1 MSSLLGLIDTDGS
14 STCPKVEVSALIEIQ
29 QQRFTTEICTNT
41 YRSITSVIESD
52 TGQSLRRIWQ
62 KHEKPKNISHSN
74 DSECWLCDDCRDINF
89 EHIAHVTR
97 GNIPEQGVPVAYLGH
112 RLSRKA
118 ATRCYTCRLFGTVR
132 NSYEGKYTQQL
143 RAYNRDI
150 ACSENES
157 RLLEQKRVPFLA
169 VIRANKSIAYDEEVF
184 EREIGKRGVL
194 IPMTHQLP
202 PAVEIHSIDPSTV
215 DFELLASWIS
225 TCKSLHTDCHRS
237 TTHRQNFRGIRA
249 IDCLAEKIV
258 SIELTQEYVALS
270 YVWGAAAPGLPSPG
284 SSKKDGIASFQLS
297 TAPLTIRDAMT
308 VVKRLGKRY
317 LWVDKYCVSQ
327 HKSTERHEALQNMD
341 LIYEN
346 SVATIVALHG
356 ANDAA
361 GLPGVSSA
369 HRQSQPR
376 YDYGSGCLIS
386 TLPPLSSVI
395 AESAWATRGWTYQE
409 ARLSK
414 RCLFF
419 TDYQVYFV
427 CGEGTISETI
437 RGGPT
442 TSSVAALLN
451 NTYLN
456 EALFAKDQPKHHAG
470 LLGDRLTFSQRHLT
484 YDSDALNAFRG
495 FLARSNFVS
504 FWGVSIVP
512 IDSALDPDLGLA
524 LGLMWRKRSEKSL
537 FGSKFRKYVEQYYT
551 RRFGGQ
557 FPTWSWASVKGE
569 ICHDIPDDL
578 ANLPSLQAYLR
589 GDEAFSSLIASSAK
603 FSLVSITGEVR
614 SLPSVLASLNSNIIP
629 EISSSLYVD
638 GEIVMVRL
646 FQGNRLSF
654 TRYFSTYWQEG
665 RFVFCDED
673 GKDIPGE
680 AAGMTQDMQY
690 PGLPERLPDEYDAY
704 ECKNSA
710 FTKRHEEALILLDGA
725 EFVLKNVKYQRLV
738 MMLLKWTGPNRAERA
753 GLLSSLADDHWDIDF
768 VKRIPRTRRQ
778 FELV

>member
-1 MSSLLGLIDTDGS
+1 MSSLLGLINTDGS
-14 STCPKVEVSALIEIQ
+14 PTCPKVKVGAPVKDRRR
-29 QQRFTTEICTNT
+29 RFTTEVCTNT
-41 YRSITSVIESD
+41 YRPITSVIESD
-52 TGQSLRRIWQ
+52 TGQSLQRIWQ
-62 KHEKPKNISHSN
+62 KHEQSKNISHSN
-74 DSECWLCDDCRDINF
+74 DLECWLCDDCRDINF

-112 RLSRKA
+112 RLSRKT
-118 ATRCYTCRLFGTVR
+118 ATRCYTCRLFETVR
-132 NSYEGKYTQQL
+132 NSYDGKYTQQL

-150 ACSENES
+150 ASSGNES
-157 RLLEQKRVPFLA
+157 RLLEKKRVPFLA
-169 VIRANKSIAYDEEVF
+169 VIRANNRISYDEEVF
-184 EREIGKRGVL
+184 TNEIGKRGVL
-194 IPMTHQLP
+194 VPMNHQLP
-202 PAVEIHSIDPSTV
+202 PAVDIHSVDPSRI

-225 TCKSLHTDCHRS
+225 TCKSLHTNCHRS
-237 TTHRQNFRGIRA
+237 TTHRKHFMGIRA
-249 IDCLAEKIV
+249 IDCLTEKIV

-270 YVWGAAAPGLPSPG
+270 YVWGAAAPGLASSD
-284 SSKKDGIASFQLS
+284 SSKKQTTASFQVS

-327 HKSTERHEALQNMD
+327 HKSMERHEALQNMD

-346 SVATIVALHG
+346 SVATIIALHG
-356 ANDAA
+356 TNDEA
-361 GLPGVSSA
+361 GLPGVSNA

-386 TLPPLSSVI
+386 TLPRLSSVI
-395 AESAWATRGWTYQE
+395 AKSAWATRGWTYQE

-456 EALFAKDQPKHHAG
+456 EALFAKDQPEHHTG

-495 FLARSNFVS
+495 FLARSNLVS

-512 IDSALDPDLGLA
+512 MDSGLDPDIGLA
-524 LGLMWRKRSEKSL
+524 LGLMWRKRSKRSL
-537 FGSKFRKYVEQYYT
+537 FRSKFRKHEEQYYT
-551 RRFGGQ
+551 RRIGGQ

-569 ICHDIPDDL
+569 ICHETTPYNT
-578 ANLPSLQAYLR
+578 ANSTVWAYLH
-589 GDEAFSSLIASSAK
+589 GDKAFGSLTAFSPK
-603 FSLVSITGEVR
+603 FSLVSTTGEVR
-614 SLPSVLASLNSNIIP
+614 SLHSILANTMSSIIP

-638 GEIVMVRL
+638 GEVVRVRL
-646 FQGNRLSF
+646 FQASF
-654 TRYFSTYWQEG
+654 NSSIRENA
-665 RFVFCDED
+665 RFIFCDD
-673 GKDIPGE
+673 DLKDIPGIDG
-680 AAGMTQDMQY
+680 GMTQDMQD
-690 PGLPERLPDEYDAY
+690 PDISDQLPRDYDGD

-710 FTKRHEEALILLDGA
+710 PTKRYEEALILLDGA
-725 EFVLKNVKYQRLV
+725 ELDFRNVKFQRLV

-753 GLLSSLADDHWDIDF
+753 GLLSSLACDIWDVNF